1 MKDELKAGQLR
12 TVLRGGLEGST
23 VILIELGFGSIN
35 LVTKHQ
41 IWNSYI
47 VFSSHE
53 SWTAGDRTGLRT
65 CDLVKHEA

>member
-23 VILIELGFGSIN
+23 VILLGVGLGGDN
-35 LVTKHQ
+35 LIVKHQ
-41 IWNSYI
+41 IWNSHI

-53 SWTAGDRTGLRT
+53 SWTAGDRVGLRT
-65 CDLVKHEA
+65 CDLVKHGT

>member
-23 VILIELGFGSIN
+23 VILVELGTGSIN
-35 LVTKHQ
+35 LVIKHQ
-41 IWNSYI
+41 IWNSHI

-53 SWTAGDRTGLRT
+53 AWTAGDRVGLRT